1 MKEELMDSLDN
12 ILCHRA
18 FESAEEILSLM
29 DELLYVDWIDDEILL
44 TGADNNGF
52 VIAQLK
58 LNGTYHCHSIAVS

>member
-12 ILCHRA
+12 IFCHRA

-44 TGADNNGF
+44 TGTDVNGF
-52 VIAQLK
+52 VVAQLR
-58 LNGTYHCHSIAVS
+58 LNGTYHCHSISIC